1 MPLSR
6 SIAWPAPSDLGGAG
20 QIAQQTATA
29 AARGRAKAEGGI
41 TAEDRVGA
49 RRGIEPDRVGIG
61 ISCRGPPR
69 PVDVTGVVSPG
80 TAPEGLVRPG
90 LVSAGLVRPASVN
103 PGVVAETGGTLRPG
117 AVSPGVVRP
126 GVVSPGVVRPGVVSP
141 GVVRAAP
148 GAVRP
153 GAVRPGAVRPGLVRP
168 RGQAGRGQRPLTV
181 SAGPAE
187 DPAARRQVDPE
198 LREALRQGTEQL
210 VGQIGDQRGL
220 DELAVLRCGVWCW
233 TRRRGRQL
241 LLDLRRPGRRLR
253 SWLSRACVDVGS
265 ARKSPQICG
274 LRVLGARVIGLPA
287 ATHSPVESVNTDVV
301 DGTYVTSET
310 GGTMRNRERIATC
323 RSGALYIETGRP
335 RIRVVTPASDTL
347 AADDSSFSPGRCA
360 PAHRPL

>member
-1 MPLSR
+1 M
-6 SIAWPAPSDLGGAG
+6 
-20 QIAQQTATA
+20 
-29 AARGRAKAEGGI
+29 
-41 TAEDRVGA
+41 
-49 RRGIEPDRVGIG
+49 
-61 ISCRGPPR
+61 
-69 PVDVTGVVSPG
+69 TGVVSPG

-153 GAVRPGAVRPGLVRP
+153 GAVRPGAVRPGLARPGVRP
-168 RGQAGRGQRPLTV
+168 GLVRPGVRPGEVRAVGEPCPAQDAAG
-181 SAGPAE
+181 
-187 DPAARRQVDPE
+187 QVDAE
-198 LREALRQGTEQL
+198 LREALRQGTEKL

-241 LLDLRRPGRRLR
+241 QLDLRRPGRRLR

-287 ATHSPVESVNTDVV
+287 STHSPVESVNTDVV

-310 GGTMRNRERIATC
+310 GVTMRNRERIATC
-323 RSGALYIETGRP
+323 RSGALTSRRADHAFGSA
-335 RIRVVTPASDTL
+335 TPASDTL